1 MCCESNDVHV
11 YGPLHL
17 HHTARFLAGFNNNNM
32 PTSPTPS
39 SNVFFPRLFF
49 FSSPPSLLLPL
60 LLSSPI
66 ADLNNTSTPNASQG
80 RARSA
85 FKVAAGMPRVG
96 CLLGGSGLFAGTGR
110 AGASSGGSIMT
121 AGRIFPRLAM
131 STGPAPSQVMYRFQ
145 RENRSQS
152 CLSFV
157 LLCVVFIGVTAEARG
172 RPRFRR
178 CAAHVGFRGP
188 LHLERERVIFLRPKS
203 DFFCHALLSF
213 CLPFPNNRLICLT
226 PPSSSPAPLLH

>member
-17 HHTARFLAGFNNNNM
+17 HHTARFLAGFNNNM
-32 PTSPTPS
+32 PTSSTPS
-39 SNVFFPRLFF
+39 SNVFFPRCFF
-49 FSSPPSLLLPL
+49 FLLLLPL
-60 LLSSPI
+60 LSSSPI
-66 ADLNNTSTPNASQG
+66 ADLNNTSTPDVSQG

-145 RENRSQS
+145 RENRS
-152 CLSFV
+152 LTI
-157 LLCVVFIGVTAEARG
+157 VFI
-172 RPRFRR
+172 
-178 CAAHVGFRGP
+178 
-188 LHLERERVIFLRPKS
+188 
-203 DFFCHALLSF
+203 FCFALCCFYWSY
-213 CLPFPNNRLICLT
+213 CGGSW
-226 PPSSSPAPLLH
+226 PPSL